1 MFWHAL
7 RSRSANG
14 AFGMCRCFLTKT
26 GILEVVKSELVKSN
40 YYMHNG
46 RVVNH
51 ENGKVWIKIADGFL
65 IISEIRD
72 CKTKE
77 PLAIR
82 DTFKL
87 GERLN

>member
-1 MFWHAL
+1 
-7 RSRSANG
+7 
-14 AFGMCRCFLTKT
+14 MCRCFLTKT